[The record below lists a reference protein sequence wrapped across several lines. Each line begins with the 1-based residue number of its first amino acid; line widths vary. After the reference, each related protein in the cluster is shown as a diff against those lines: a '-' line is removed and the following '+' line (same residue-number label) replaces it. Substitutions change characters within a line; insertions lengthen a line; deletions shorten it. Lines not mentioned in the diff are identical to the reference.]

1 MTGAGISAVP
11 RAGRTITATVLT
23 GRGAGAILTVTAARG
38 STVLIIGIARGTG
51 MTRGT
56 GAAPI
61 TGMIRGSMGTIGIGD
76 IITGTPD
83 TMVPDRCLCVPAIS
97 TARTDGGRVM
107 NSSAAVSRAP
117 VSAADVRAAEA
128 DRA

>member
-11 RAGRTITATVLT
+11 RAGRTITAMVLT
-23 GRGAGAILTVTAARG
+23 GRGAGAMLTVTAARG
-38 STVLIIGIARGTG
+38 STALIIG

-56 GAAPI
+56 GAVPI

-97 TARTDGGRVM
+97 TARTAGDRVM
-107 NSSAAVSRAP
+107 NSLAAAQDPASAA
-117 VSAADVRAAEA
+117 AAAA
-128 DRA
+128 

>member
-11 RAGRTITATVLT
+11 RAGRTITAMVLT
-23 GRGAGAILTVTAARG
+23 GRGAGAMLTVTAARG
-38 STVLIIGIARGTG
+38 STALIIGIARGTG

-56 GAAPI
+56 GAVPI

-97 TARTDGGRVM
+97 TARTAGDRVM
-107 NSSAAVSRAP
+107 NSLAAAQDPASAA
-117 VSAADVRAAEA
+117 AAAA
-128 DRA
+128 